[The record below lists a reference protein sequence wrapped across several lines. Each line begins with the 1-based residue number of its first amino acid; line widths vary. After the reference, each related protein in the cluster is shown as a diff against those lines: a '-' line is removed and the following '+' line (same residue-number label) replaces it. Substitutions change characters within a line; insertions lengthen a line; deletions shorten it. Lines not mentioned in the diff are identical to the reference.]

1 MLKIARILIGLLL
14 LGVLLYAATLAV
26 RDCAIGPYGFDNCL
40 WLWVRGRLGLRPS
53 RLGRAAALEI
63 VGVGLL
69 AGLYLTT
76 RHVFPRRRD
85 RG

>member
-1 MLKIARILIGLLL
+1 MLKIARILTGLLL

-40 WLWVRGRLGLRPS
+40 WLRVRERLGVRQS

-63 VGVGLL
+63 VGIGLL
-69 AGLYLTT
+69 TGLYLTI
-76 RHVFPRRRD
+76 RHVFPRRRG